1 MYDLDIP
8 NYYSGVYPQPTTISV
23 GTGYREPM
31 MMLSLS
37 AKPHKSVNV
46 STDLMLNSSFDG
58 NFDNNQLSL
67 YLGTNVYSTIKTN
80 FANFGF
86 SHFQPLWTA
95 QWSRMSQVRFSPKFF
110 IFYSLGD
117 VCGF

>member
-1 MYDLDIP
+1 
-8 NYYSGVYPQPTTISV
+8 
-23 GTGYREPM
+23 M

-80 FANFGF
+80 FANFGLHAGGIKWYRQ
-86 SHFQPLWTA
+86 SKLTVWA
-95 QWSRMSQVRFSPKFF
+95 EEGYLR
-110 IFYSLGD
+110 YSLFEEHHMILLRKMLKID
-117 VCGF
+117 IVSTMIKDLFLKI